1 MLKPIKWSSLAE
13 NDFANIV
20 DYLETRWNNTV
31 CIEFID
37 TIDFCIRLIQ
47 KNPNLFPFLNDNL
60 QIRKCVVTKQNTLYY
75 RETNSRIEVLRI
87 YYTRKNPDS
96 LLF

>member
-20 DYLETRWNNTV
+20 DYLEIRWNKTV
-31 CIEFID
+31 CIAFIND
-37 TIDFCIRLIQ
+37 IDFCIGLIQ
-47 KNPNLFPFLNDNL
+47 KNPKLFPIFNSEL
-60 QIRKCVVTKQNTLYY
+60 QIRKCVVTKQNSLYY

-87 YYTRKNPDS
+87 YDTRQNPDS
-96 LLF
+96 LRF